1 MKLLDGFYR
10 NTSVEK
16 KGVTIIFSAGDKS
29 MKQEVFLSLTEIESY
44 SFFEYFWGDGS
55 ATLVMLLTFE

>member
-1 MKLLDGFYR
+1 M
-10 NTSVEK
+10 EK

-44 SFFEYFWGDGS
+44 SFFEYF
-55 ATLVMLLTFE
+55 

>member
-44 SFFEYFWGDGS
+44 SFFEYF
-55 ATLVMLLTFE
+55 